1 MPAAWLHDGRGV
13 YLTVGRV
20 YGSSSVSVNGRRVTA
35 ATVRLPGDRYPVGA
49 QLHSGADAITV
60 KVATPPLNKLRG
72 LGLRGNAGYG
82 GFAGLPPVAAGLLG
96 PVTLIPYRT
105 VTVSP

>member
-1 MPAAWLHDGRGV
+1 M
-13 YLTVGRV
+13 
-20 YGSSSVSVNGRRVTA
+20 
-35 ATVRLPGDRYPVGA
+35 
-49 QLHSGADAITV
+49 ITV

-72 LGLRGNAGYG
+72 LGLRGDAGYG
-82 GFAGLPPVAAGLLG
+82 GFAGLPAVAAGLLG